1 MIEGLGDLGYT
12 PAADEL
18 FKLRGTDYDAEVT
31 RALNKLVPERLTK
44 ELLAAA
50 KNRELD
56 SYLRERAMVT
66 LGAISA
72 TNCARSLVPLLD
84 DVTPIVYSRPLPGQE
99 WRICDRAAVTIAV
112 MLGWEQPMTLRYV
125 RPEQSEDLKKRV
137 HAWAT
142 EPQPQR

>member
-99 WRICDRAAVTIAV
+99 WRICDRAAVTIALV
-112 MLGWEQPMTLRYV
+112 LGWEQPIMLRYV
-125 RPEQSEDLKKRV
+125 RPEQREDLMKRV
-137 HAWAT
+137 RTWAT
-142 EPQPQR
+142 EPQP

>member
-44 ELLAAA
+44 ELLASA

-56 SYLRERAMVT
+56 SYLQERAMVT
-66 LGAISA
+66 FGTISA

-84 DVTPIVYSRPLPGQE
+84 DVTPIVYPRPLSGQE
-99 WRICDRAAVTIAV
+99 WRICDRAAVTIALV
-112 MLGWEQPMTLRYV
+112 LGWEQPIMLRYV
-125 RPEQSEDLKKRV
+125 RPEQREDLMKRV
-137 HAWAT
+137 RTWAT
-142 EPQPQR
+142 EPQP